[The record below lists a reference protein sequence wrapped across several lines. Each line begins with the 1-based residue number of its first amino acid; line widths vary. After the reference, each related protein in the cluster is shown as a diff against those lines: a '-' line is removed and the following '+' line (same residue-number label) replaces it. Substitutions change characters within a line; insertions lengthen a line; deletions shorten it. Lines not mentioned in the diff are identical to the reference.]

1 MKKAMT
7 ERSVRFSSKQWQLIQ
22 KYAEE
27 FDMSCSEVLRMIVN
41 LYFGVREKGE
51 QE

>member
-7 ERSVRFSSKQWQLIQ
+7 ERSVRFSSHQWQLVQ

-41 LYFGVREKGE
+41 LFFGVKGE
-51 QE
+51 GPVK